1 VAEIAMKIILTE
13 ATDPDALKILEEAG
27 DVNQMHNFSQHELL
41 ANLRDADAVIV
52 RAKAKLHGDLLRQ
65 CALLRCVAK
74 AGVGLDNI
82 DVTAATQLGIKVI
95 SASGLNANAVAEHT
109 MALALAA
116 WRRIVTNDRA
126 VRNGQ
131 WWEVREPQLIEAAG
145 STLGIVGFGNI
156 GRRVAEIGLALRMQ
170 VLACDIC
177 PISAPANQFGRETQ
191 LVSFEEV
198 LGNADLLSLH
208 VPLTEATHHL
218 VDAQALAMIKPTA
231 ILVNTSRGGVID
243 QAALVAA
250 LRSHRLR
257 AACLD
262 VFEHEPLPAD
272 DPLLGLHNVIL
283 SPHTAALT
291 QQTFRS
297 VALFIAKE
305 VVATLQENRAPR
317 AR

>member
-1 VAEIAMKIILTE
+1 MKIVLTE
-13 ATDPDALKILEEAG
+13 ATDPDALKILEAAG
-27 DVNQMHNFSQHELL
+27 DVSQMHNFCQRELL
-41 ANLRDADAVIV
+41 SSLRDADAVIV

-65 CALLRCVAK
+65 CPLLRCVAK

-82 DVTAATQLGIKVI
+82 DLDTAAQLGIKVI

-116 WRRIVTNDRA
+116 WRRIVNNDHA

-131 WWEVREPQLIEAAG
+131 WWEVRDPQLIEAAG

-170 VLACDIC
+170 VLACDVCHI
-177 PISAPANQFGRETQ
+177 PNLANQFGQKIQ
-191 LVSFEEV
+191 LASLEEV
-198 LGNADLLSLH
+198 LSHADLLSLH
-208 VPLTEATHHL
+208 VPLTEATQHL
-218 VDAQALAMIKPTA
+218 IDARALSMMKPTA
-231 ILVNTSRGGVID
+231 IVVNTSRGGVID
-243 QAALVAA
+243 QAALVTA
-250 LRSHRLR
+250 LRSHRLK

-262 VFEHEPLPAD
+262 VFEHEPLPPG

-297 VALFIAKE
+297 VALFIARE
-305 VVATLQENRAPR
+305 VVATLHQNQTSRVR
-317 AR
+317 